1 MSANTAAI
9 QKLYVAYFN
18 RPADFSGLA
27 FWEGIVAK
35 SNGDTAAV
43 SAAFAASAEYKATFA
58 NMDDAHVV
66 ATIYQNLFGRAPE
79 LGGLTFWTQA
89 LMNKAVTID
98 NVVATI
104 ASAAGGDDLTTINNK
119 VAAATAF
126 SAALDTTAEAL
137 GYGGDA
143 ANAAAK
149 AWLSSITTT
158 DSLNKAITDAAINAT
173 VNSVIHPAIPGQTLS
188 LTQGMDNLV
197 GTANNDVFNAFAFNS
212 ISGADTTTLNSVD
225 TIDGGAGNDTL
236 NIEVKGGLV
245 GMVAPFNGTLQ
256 GTVTNVETINID
268 NSGNNST
275 VSAVSGSMFA
285 GATSINQI
293 GKAANVTGLA
303 ASTVAGFKSVSLTT
317 AAAEKVSAAS
327 TATNANIALTSV
339 KGDIANNAAFLEV
352 AGASLTGVTVSGTL
366 AKNSG
371 VAATASLNLT
381 VDAGADAAGKSVS
394 TVSVNTGVKTTLTV
408 AETGTGN
415 VTTVDASASTGAV
428 KYMTAGSAVS
438 TIKGGSGNDALSL
451 NTVFSA
457 TATKASISGG
467 AGNDTITIAVDTTG
481 HTGTFTADAGDGNDI
496 VNAAQGNL
504 IAGNKID
511 GGAGTDTLV
520 LTNSA
525 TFGAGDY
532 VLLSSLVSNVETL
545 DLTNAV
551 TIDASKVAQFSTLEF
566 DANSVVTEASK
577 ALVAHANLDAS
588 AAGYDAGDASVT
600 PVVPP
605 TYAGSLNITADGNGA
620 IITANADT
628 ATVTV
633 EAQQAA
639 SGGVSVTIGGDLKTS
654 LTVNTVNSTDSATAP
669 TADTLTEAF
678 INVGAALK
686 AVVLTGGG
694 TVHINDS
701 AAAAGTIKLAT
712 IDASA
717 LGGVSAAPTTA
728 GEIVGG
734 LDFTGNAA
742 VAETITLGSGHDLVT
757 VNSTYAKLDTI
768 VNFDAVKETNDATST
783 TDVLTF
789 NGVVLGDAS
798 ATLAKVTLTAADS
811 TLDLAFI
818 KAAAVSHAAADA
830 AVFFQFG
837 GNTYVFQDAV
847 SNGTLDN
854 ADLAVK
860 LVGTFDLTKDFSAF
874 VAVA

>member
-35 SNGDTAAV
+35 ANGDTAAV

-225 TIDGGAGNDTL
+225 SIDGGAGNDTL

-275 VSAVSGSMFA
+275 VSAVSASMFA

-303 ASTVAGFKSVSLTT
+303 ASTVAGFKSVTLAT
-317 AAAEKVSAAS
+317 AGAEKVSAAS

-339 KGDIANNAAFLEV
+339 KGDGSNVAYLEV

-428 KYMTAGSAVS
+428 KYMLAGSAVS

-451 NTVFSA
+451 NTAFSA

-481 HTGTFTADAGDGNDI
+481 HAGTFTADAGDGNDTI
-496 VNAAQGNL
+496 NAAQGNL

-511 GGAGTDTLV
+511 GGAGTDALV

-566 DANSVVTEASK
+566 DASSVVTEASK
-577 ALVAHANLDAS
+577 ALIAHADLDAS
-588 AAGYDAGDASVT
+588 AAGYDAGDATAT
-600 PVVPP
+600 PAVPP
-605 TYAGSLNITADGNGA
+605 TYAGSLDITADGTGSV
-620 IITANADT
+620 ITANADT

-639 SGGVSVTIGGDLKTS
+639 SGDVSVIIGGDLKTL

-669 TADTLTEAF
+669 TADTVTDVS

-694 TVHINDS
+694 TVHIDDS
-701 AAAAGTIKLAT
+701 VGTFKLAT

-717 LGGVSAAPTTA
+717 LGGVSNAPTTA
-728 GEIVGG
+728 GDIVGG
-734 LDFTGNAA
+734 LDFTGSAA

-789 NGVVLGDAS
+789 NGVVLGGGTD
-798 ATLAKVTLTAADS
+798 TLAKVTLAAADS

-818 KAAAVSHAAADA
+818 KAAAASHAATDA

-837 GNTYVFQDAV
+837 GNTYVFQDTGG
-847 SNGTLDN
+847 NGTLDN
-854 ADLAVK
+854 TDLAVK